1 MPGLGEDGATLR
13 RWRLARGWS
22 VPRTAREL
30 IKAAGV
36 IGEPVATLTGL
47 RHMINSWER
56 AASRPSETYL
66 LLYLR
71 VFAEEARSLPHPD
84 GVVPPPVEPADLAGQ
99 ARRRAA
105 AVPGVADIDALE
117 AAALNGHGSAAAR
130 AEIRA
135 LGAEARHLRKR
146 MDELDARLAVLL
158 GDEPPGGRR

>member
-1 MPGLGEDGATLR
+1 MGGLEEDGATLR

-30 IKAAGV
+30 IKAARV
-36 IGEPVATLTGL
+36 IEEPVATFTGL

-56 AASRPSETYL
+56 CASQPSETYR

-71 VFAEEARSLPHPD
+71 VFAEEARSLPDQD
-84 GVVPPPVEPADLAGQ
+84 GLAPPPGEPANLAGQ

-105 AVPGVADIDALE
+105 AVPGVSDIDELE
-117 AAALNGHGSAAAR
+117 AAALDGQGSDAAR
-130 AEIRA
+130 AEIRTLA
-135 LGAEARHLRKR
+135 AEARQLRQR

-158 GDEPPGGRR
+158 GDKPLGGRR

>member
-1 MPGLGEDGATLR
+1 MPGSGEDGATLR
-13 RWRLARGWS
+13 RWRVARGWS

-30 IKAAGV
+30 IKAARI
-36 IGEPVATLTGL
+36 IGEPVATFTGL

-56 AASRPSETYL
+56 SASRPSETYW

-84 GVVPPPVEPADLAGQ
+84 GAVPPADLAQQ

-117 AAALNGHGSAAAR
+117 AAALDGRDSAAAR
-130 AEIRA
+130 AQIGA
-135 LGAEARHLRKR
+135 LAAEARYLRKR
-146 MDELDARLAVLL
+146 MDELDARLVVLL
-158 GDEPPGGRR
+158 GDEPAGGGDD

>member
-1 MPGLGEDGATLR
+1 MPGFGEDGATLR

-30 IKAAGV
+30 IKAARV

-56 AASRPSETYL
+56 SASRPSETYR

-84 GVVPPPVEPADLAGQ
+84 GVVPPPGEPADLAGQ

-117 AAALNGHGSAAAR
+117 AAALDGQGSAAAR

-135 LGAEARHLRKR
+135 LAAEARHLRQR

-158 GDEPPGGRR
+158 GDEPRRGRR

>member
-1 MPGLGEDGATLR
+1 MPDLREDGATLR

-30 IKAAGV
+30 IRAARV
-36 IGEPVATLTGL
+36 IGEPVATFTGL

-56 AASRPSETYL
+56 SASRPSETYR

-84 GVVPPPVEPADLAGQ
+84 GVVLPPGGTADLVGQ

-105 AVPGVADIDALE
+105 AVPGVADIDAME
-117 AAALNGHGSAAAR
+117 AAALDGQGSAAAR
-130 AEIRA
+130 AEIHA
-135 LGAEARHLRKR
+135 LAAEARHLRQR
-146 MDELDARLAVLL
+146 MDELDARLTVLL
-158 GDEPPGGRR
+158 GDGPHRGRR

>member
-1 MPGLGEDGATLR
+1 MSGVEEDGAALR

-30 IKAAGV
+30 IKAARV
-36 IGEPVATLTGL
+36 IEEPVATFTGL

-56 AASRPSETYL
+56 SASQPSETYR

-71 VFAEEARSLPHPD
+71 VFAEEAPL
-84 GVVPPPVEPADLAGQ
+84 VAPPGELADLAGQ

-105 AVPGVADIDALE
+105 AVPGVADIEALE
-117 AAALNGHGSAAAR
+117 AAALDGQGSTAAR

-135 LGAEARHLRKR
+135 LAAEARHLRQR

-158 GDEPPGGRR
+158 GDERPRGR